1 MGQRTETPLRHL
13 GKAYPAKARTL
24 LRKSLRSL
32 TDTVSNEQLS
42 RSNFSLGTH
51 CALVSHVHEG
61 GDEGVHTSAANP
73 DDLRIWTFA
82 KGADEL
88 TVEQWLES
96 ETVVVALTR
105 SDEKGVETVHAYE
118 FPDESAADEF
128 HAGLDSSLLEFGWS
142 FIGHLPERR
151 MGADRR
157 RAVRRSD
164 RRRWWTDGA
173 LILE

>member
-1 MGQRTETPLRHL
+1 M
-13 GKAYPAKARTL
+13 
-24 LRKSLRSL
+24 
-32 TDTVSNEQLS
+32 NES
-42 RSNFSLGTH
+42 GH
-51 CALVSHVHEG
+51 DV
-61 GDEGVHTSAANP
+61 VHTSQASQ

-88 TVEQWLES
+88 TIEQWLEG

-128 HAGLDSSLLEFGWS
+128 HAGVDSSLLEFGWS
-142 FIGHLPERR
+142 FVGHLPERR
-151 MGADRR
+151 MAPDRR
-157 RAVRRSD
+157 SQVRRSD

>member
-1 MGQRTETPLRHL
+1 
-13 GKAYPAKARTL
+13 
-24 LRKSLRSL
+24 
-32 TDTVSNEQLS
+32 
-42 RSNFSLGTH
+42 
-51 CALVSHVHEG
+51 VHESG
-61 GDEGVHTSAANP
+61 HDVIHTSASNP
-73 DDLRIWTFA
+73 DDPRIWTFA

-88 TVEQWLES
+88 TIEQWPEG

-118 FPDESAADEF
+118 FPDEAAADEF

-142 FIGHLPERR
+142 FVGHLPERR
-151 MGADRR
+151 MAADRR
-157 RAVRRSD
+157 QHVRRSD

>member
-1 MGQRTETPLRHL
+1 MLSFSR
-13 GKAYPAKARTL
+13 
-24 LRKSLRSL
+24 
-32 TDTVSNEQLS
+32 VNES
-42 RSNFSLGTH
+42 GH
-51 CALVSHVHEG
+51 DV
-61 GDEGVHTSAANP
+61 VHTSKASQ
-73 DDLRIWTFA
+73 DELRIWTFA

-88 TVEQWLES
+88 TIEQWLEG

-128 HAGLDSSLLEFGWS
+128 HAGVDSSLLEFGWS
-142 FIGHLPERR
+142 FVGHLPERR
-151 MGADRR
+151 MGPDRR
-157 RAVRRSD
+157 QQVRRSD

>member
-1 MGQRTETPLRHL
+1 MKWLAFR
-13 GKAYPAKARTL
+13 GKGALPPQ
-24 LRKSLRSL
+24 
-32 TDTVSNEQLS
+32 DPVSDQQDS
-42 RSNFSLGTH
+42 RSTFVLVRAVLSFSRVNESGH
-51 CALVSHVHEG
+51 DVVHI
-61 GDEGVHTSAANP
+61 SQASQ

-88 TVEQWLES
+88 TIEQWLEG

-128 HAGLDSSLLEFGWS
+128 HAGVDSSLLEFGWS
-142 FIGHLPERR
+142 FVGHLPERR
-151 MGADRR
+151 MAPDRR
-157 RAVRRSD
+157 SHVRRSD

>member
-1 MGQRTETPLRHL
+1 MLSFRHVNQS
-13 GKAYPAKARTL
+13 G
-24 LRKSLRSL
+24 
-32 TDTVSNEQLS
+32 N
-42 RSNFSLGTH
+42 
-51 CALVSHVHEG
+51 HVAH
-61 GDEGVHTSAANP
+61 HSAAGP

-88 TVEQWLES
+88 TIEQWLES

-105 SDEKGVETVHAYE
+105 SDETGAETVHAYE
-118 FPDESAADEF
+118 FPDQPAADSF
-128 HAGLDSSLLEFGWS
+128 HASLDASLLEFGWS

-151 MGADRR
+151 MQPDRR
-157 RAVRRSD
+157 GQVRRSD

>member
-1 MGQRTETPLRHL
+1 M
-13 GKAYPAKARTL
+13 
-24 LRKSLRSL
+24 
-32 TDTVSNEQLS
+32 N
-42 RSNFSLGTH
+42 
-51 CALVSHVHEG
+51 EG
-61 GDEGVHTSAANP
+61 GHQVVHTSATNQ

-88 TVEQWLES
+88 TIEQWLDG

-105 SDEKGVETVHAYE
+105 SDEKGGETVRAYE
-118 FPDESAADEF
+118 FPDESSADEF
-128 HAGLDSSLLEFGWS
+128 HAGLGSSLVEFGWS
-142 FIGHLPERR
+142 FVGHLPERR

-157 RAVRRSD
+157 QHVRRSD

>member
-1 MGQRTETPLRHL
+1 MNPSSQHLVQGTP
-13 GKAYPAKARTL
+13 
-24 LRKSLRSL
+24 SS
-32 TDTVSNEQLS
+32 Q
-42 RSNFSLGTH
+42 
-51 CALVSHVHEG
+51 
-61 GDEGVHTSAANP
+61 

-88 TVEQWLES
+88 TIEQWLEG

-128 HAGLDSSLLEFGWS
+128 HAGLDTSLLEFGWS
-142 FIGHLPERR
+142 FVGHLPERR
-151 MGADRR
+151 MGPDRR
-157 RAVRRSD
+157 THLRRID